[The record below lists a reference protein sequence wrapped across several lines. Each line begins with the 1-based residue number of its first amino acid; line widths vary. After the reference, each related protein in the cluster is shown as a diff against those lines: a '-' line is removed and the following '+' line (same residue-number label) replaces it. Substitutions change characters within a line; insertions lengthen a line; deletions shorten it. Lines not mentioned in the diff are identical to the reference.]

1 MIKITP
7 VRYGETTLKESW
19 IFRGGDP
26 ERRRPISL
34 TVFLIETEDKK
45 ILVDAG
51 CDTMPGFD
59 LTWHQSPPLALA
71 EQTGVSAG
79 EITDVIITH
88 AHHDHIEALHHFK
101 NATVWL
107 QTLEYEHGRKHIPAE
122 MSVNRF
128 EDECTVA
135 PGIRAVRWG
144 GHCPGSCAVEIG
156 KTVIT
161 GDECYSKEC
170 ILQQIPTGISKNPA
184 QSEKF
189 IQYYRDGWE
198 ILTCHDPEGV

>member
-7 VRYGETTLKESW
+7 VRYGETDLPESW

-34 TVFLIETEDKK
+34 TVFLVETSDRK

-59 LTWHQSPPLALA
+59 LIRHESPPLALQK
-71 EQTGVSAG
+71 QTGLSAD
-79 EITDVIITH
+79 EITDVILTH
-88 AHHDHIEALHHFK
+88 AHHDHIEALYHFK
-101 NATVWL
+101 NAEVWL
-107 QTLEYEHGRKHIPAE
+107 QALEYGQGKKHIPAE
-122 MSVNRF
+122 TKVRLF
-128 EDECTVA
+128 EEECTVA
-135 PGIRAVRWG
+135 EGVRVVRWG

-156 KTVIT
+156 NTVIT
-161 GDECYSKEC
+161 GDECYSAEC
-170 ILQQIPTGISKNPA
+170 IEKQIPTGSSKNPE

-198 ILTCHDPEGV
+198 ILTCHDL

>member
-7 VRYGETTLKESW
+7 VRYGETVLPESW
-19 IFRGGDP
+19 MFRGGDP
-26 ERRRPISL
+26 NRHRPISL
-34 TVFLIETEDKK
+34 TVFLIETEEKK

-59 LTWHQSPPLALA
+59 LTWHKSPPPALK
-71 EQTGVSAG
+71 EQTGISSD

-107 QTLEYEHGRKHIPAE
+107 QALEYEPGKKHIPTE
-122 MSVNRF
+122 MICRLF

-135 PGIRAVRWG
+135 EGIRVVRWG
-144 GHCPGSCAVEIG
+144 GHSTGSCAVEVGNTI
-156 KTVIT
+156 IT
-161 GDECYSKEC
+161 GDECYSAEC
-170 ILQQIPTGISKNPA
+170 IERQIPTGISINSE

-189 IQYYRDGWE
+189 IQYYRDGWN
-198 ILTCHDPEGV
+198 ILTCHDL